1 VKCRLAGDSL
11 VMLELGATIDPHL
24 HARVVQLAAA
34 LSAASL
40 PGVTDVVPAYGTIG
54 IHFQPLVTDLARL
67 QVTVRRIDAS
77 LPDVP
82 VTGGHLHEI
91 PVHYGGDDGPDLAD
105 VAAWAGCS
113 EDAVVAR
120 HSEVD
125 YRVYVLG
132 FVPGFAYLGTVD
144 PRIAAPRR
152 RVPRELVPAGSV
164 GIAGAQSGIYP
175 SSTPGGWQLIGR
187 TSTVLFDQRRTPG
200 ALLAPGDRV
209 RFIPV

>member
-1 VKCRLAGDSL
+1 MRCRLAGDSL

-34 LSAASL
+34 LSAVSL
-40 PGVTDVVPAYGTIG
+40 PGVTDIVPAYGTIG

-67 QVTVRRIDAS
+67 QATARQLEAS
-77 LPDVP
+77 LPAVP
-82 VTGGHLHEI
+82 VSSGRLHEI
-91 PVHYGGDDGPDLAD
+91 PVHYGGDDGPDLTE
-105 VAAWAGCS
+105 VAAFAGCS
-113 EDAVVAR
+113 EDAVIAR
-120 HSEVD
+120 HSQVD
-125 YRVYVLG
+125 YRVYLLG

-144 PRIAAPRR
+144 PLIAAPRR
-152 RVPRELVPAGSV
+152 RVPRERVPIGSV
-164 GIAGAQSGIYP
+164 GIAGAQTGIYP

-187 TSTVLFDQRRTPG
+187 TSIALFDQRRSPG